1 MTNDLHPLQRG
12 YQLRQD
18 AFGNLDLVWSD
29 GQVVERVTPVRAF
42 PFSDPEQGLSL
53 VDTEGH
59 EVLWLDSINQLTSAD
74 RALVDDVLAGDGGHG
89 RLLRLAARGLQRF
102 PRRGAQLLAGHPRPA
117 GHQGTGQARA
127 DRGGRV
133 HHLDP

>member
-12 YQLRQD
+12 YHLRQD

-59 EVLWLDSINQLTSAD
+59 NTSWPSVSTRD
-74 RALVDDVLAGDGGHG
+74 KPCSGSEKGK
-89 RLLRLAARGLQRF
+89 AR
-102 PRRGAQLLAGHPRPA
+102 
-117 GHQGTGQARA
+117 TGVTRSTT
-127 DRGGRV
+127 
-133 HHLDP
+133 